1 MTEEGRSGKNEA
13 NERWDIERAN
23 ELITFENDKQEAGIH
38 PTVIAAAFR
47 HAAANFTAFAYAD
60 NTNKPLATER
70 IMEDFLQAL
79 EFYDE
84 QHRGKAPP
92 MTSLE
97 KLVKQV
103 KSE

>member
-1 MTEEGRSGKNEA
+1 MTEEGRSGENEA
-13 NERWDIERAN
+13 NQRADIEIAN
-23 ELITFENDKQEAGIH
+23 ELITFANDKQEAGIH

-47 HAAANFTAFAYAD
+47 HAAANFTAFAYTH
-60 NTNKPLATER
+60 NTNKPLATES
-70 IMEDFLQAL
+70 IMEDFLRAL

-84 QHRGKAPP
+84 KHRGKAPL

-97 KLVKQV
+97 RLVEQV

>member
-1 MTEEGRSGKNEA
+1 
-13 NERWDIERAN
+13 
-23 ELITFENDKQEAGIH
+23 
-38 PTVIAAAFR
+38 
-47 HAAANFTAFAYAD
+47 
-60 NTNKPLATER
+60 
-70 IMEDFLQAL
+70 MEDFLLTL

>member
-13 NERWDIERAN
+13 NQRSDIEIAN
-23 ELITFENDKQEAGIH
+23 KLINFANDEQEAGTH

-47 HAAANFTAFAYAD
+47 HAAANFTAFAYAHD
-60 NTNKPLATER
+60 TNEPLATES
-70 IMEDFLQAL
+70 IMEEFLRTL
-79 EFYDE
+79 EFYDKH
-84 QHRGKAPP
+84 HRGKAPP

-97 KLVKQV
+97 RLVEQV

>member
-1 MTEEGRSGKNEA
+1 MAEDRRFE
-13 NERWDIERAN
+13 IELAN
-23 ELITFENDKQEAGIH
+23 ELINLANDKQAAGADL
-38 PTVIAAAFR
+38 TVIAAAYR
-47 HAAANFTAFAYAD
+47 HAAANFTAYAYAHG
-60 NTNKPLATER
+60 TNDPLATES
-70 IMEDFLQAL
+70 IMGDFRQAL

-84 QHRGKAPP
+84 HHRGKAPP

>member
-1 MTEEGRSGKNEA
+1 MNSNNAHFLADLKR
-13 NERWDIERAN
+13 
-23 ELITFENDKQEAGIH
+23 
-38 PTVIAAAFR
+38 
-47 HAAANFTAFAYAD
+47 AAANFTAFAYAHD
-60 NTNKPLATER
+60 TNKPPATER

-97 KLVKQV
+97 RLVEQV

>member
-1 MTEEGRSGKNEA
+1 MTEEGSSGKNEA
-13 NERWDIERAN
+13 NQRSDIEIAN
-23 ELITFENDKQEAGIH
+23 ELITFANDKQEAGIH

-60 NTNKPLATER
+60 DTNKALATER

-97 KLVKQV
+97 KLVEQV

>member
-1 MTEEGRSGKNEA
+1 MTEEGRSGENEA
-13 NERWDIERAN
+13 NQRSDIEIAN
-23 ELITFENDKQEAGIH
+23 ELITFANDKQEAGIH

-47 HAAANFTAFAYAD
+47 HAAANFTAFAYAHD
-60 NTNKPLATER
+60 TNKPLATER
-70 IMEDFLQAL
+70 IMEDFLLTL

>member
-13 NERWDIERAN
+13 NQRSDIEIAN
-23 ELITFENDKQEAGIH
+23 ELINFANDKQEAGIH

-60 NTNKPLATER
+60 DTNKPLATER

>member
-13 NERWDIERAN
+13 NQRSDIEIAN
-23 ELITFENDKQEAGIH
+23 ELITFANDKQEAGIH

-47 HAAANFTAFAYAD
+47 HAAANFTAFAYAHD
-60 NTNKPLATER
+60 TNKPLATER
-70 IMEDFLQAL
+70 IMEDFLLTL

>member
-1 MTEEGRSGKNEA
+1 
-13 NERWDIERAN
+13 
-23 ELITFENDKQEAGIH
+23 
-38 PTVIAAAFR
+38 
-47 HAAANFTAFAYAD
+47 
-60 NTNKPLATER
+60 
-70 IMEDFLQAL
+70 MEDFLQAL

-97 KLVKQV
+97 RLVEQV